1 MKSVRCTL
9 SQVLQSQGKRFNP
22 PYYANEAVDYYNG
35 LEKCP
40 YPIATLGDNSERI
53 FFCNIFSR
61 NFVKDPEHGIPYL
74 TPTEMLKVDM
84 EQAKLLSKKQASALT
99 YLRVKSGWI
108 LISCSGSAALGSV
121 ALADE
126 RHVRMIATHDLIRF
140 VPKEK
145 DLNLGV
151 LVAFLKS
158 RFGKTTLTHSQ
169 YGSCILHI
177 NPKHVSSIRVPVFPV
192 AFQKRIHK
200 LITESAR
207 LREEA
212 DAALKASLKL
222 FEDVSGEHG
231 FPHETLTGRATYRSI
246 CALRRRMD
254 AEYQLGM
261 QRVAAAKQSGGCE
274 QKRIGA
280 VAKSLFVGG
289 RGKRN
294 YSTTGVPFISS
305 SDMMLFNARRG
316 AKFISKRSPGSET
329 MVVHDNDILISRSG
343 TVGNVIIVG
352 RDLNGVAVS
361 EHALRLVVDESQIS
375 PAYVFCYLKT
385 SLAKRCMESSAY
397 GSVIITLNEDL
408 IADMTIPMLPRKT
421 YDRIVTLISDYKDK
435 LATATELENE
445 AIDAVEAEIE
455 SWQGE

>member
-1 MKSVRCTL
+1 MDAGFHLSDGVRARAKLTRSPYETISV
-9 SQVLQSQGKRFNP
+9 G
-22 PYYANEAVDYYNG
+22 EATSD
-35 LEKCP
+35 
-40 YPIATLGDNSERI
+40 I
-53 FFCNIFSR
+53 FYGGRDRRVYVTS
-61 NFVKDPEHGIPYL
+61 PEHGHPFLSASGMLKSDLSAMKLVSKKL
-74 TPTEMLKVDM
+74 TPNFESTIVHK
-84 EQAKLLSKKQASALT
+84 
-99 YLRVKSGWI
+99 GWV
-108 LISCSGSAALGSV
+108 LISRSGTVGRCVFSNETHEGLAASEDV
-121 ALADE
+121 
-126 RHVRMIATHDLIRF
+126 IRV
-140 VPKEK
+140 VPNGKMVVGF
-145 DLNLGV
+145 LF
-151 LVAFLKS
+151 AFLAS
-158 RFGKTTLTHSQ
+158 RFGYALLTQ
-169 YGSCILHI
+169 GTFGSVISHI
-177 NPKHVSSIRVPVFPV
+177 EPDYIRSLQIPVFPET
-192 AFQKRIHK
+192 FQKRIHK

-246 CALRRRMD
+246 CASRRRMD
-254 AEYQLGM
+254 AQYQLGM

-316 AKFISKRSPGSET
+316 ARFISKRSPGSET

-361 EHALRLVVDESQIS
+361 EHALRLVVDEAQIS